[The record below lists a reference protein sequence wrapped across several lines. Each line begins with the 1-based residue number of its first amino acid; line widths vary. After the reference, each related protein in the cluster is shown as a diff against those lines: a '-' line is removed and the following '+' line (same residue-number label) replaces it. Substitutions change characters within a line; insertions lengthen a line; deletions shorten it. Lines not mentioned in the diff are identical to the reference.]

1 MPITRLRCHSART
14 VVSTGASFCGN
25 FRYRFTSQRLT
36 FRHPSNYNSNKPRLI
51 YNYNHNS
58 LFHSVRTAMATN
70 TPQPRGFAPLN
81 PQNSNAPGLPALKAV
96 VFDVDGTLCLPQS
109 WMFAEMRRQLG
120 ITKGTD
126 ILDHI
131 LSLPDDNV
139 VESKGVSEQEVA
151 FEKIRG
157 VERQAMGEMK
167 PQEGL
172 VELMDYLDG
181 RGVRKAICTRNF
193 DAPVEHLI
201 TNFITGH
208 EFYPIITRDF
218 KPPKPSPAGILH
230 IAGKL
235 GLEDGGSSLI
245 MVGDSLDDMA
255 AGRKAGALTVLLAND
270 ENQALGTHEYTDFSV
285 KKLSDLIE
293 LLENGIVARRQ

>member
-1 MPITRLRCHSART
+1 MPVNPLHCHLSRT
-14 VVSTGASFCGN
+14 ILDLSTTSN
-25 FRYRFTSQRLT
+25 FRYRFKYTVITRATGLQHRL
-36 FRHPSNYNSNKPRLI
+36 NYCYNCYKPRFSC
-51 YNYNHNS
+51 NYISNLS
-58 LFHSVRTAMATN
+58 FHTIRTVMATDS
-70 TPQPRGFAPLN
+70 PRPRSFAPLN
-81 PQNSNAPGLPALKAV
+81 PKHHDALDIDQTLPTLKAV

-131 LSLPDDNV
+131 LALPDDNI
-139 VESKGVSEQEVA
+139 VEGHGKSEQEVA

-181 RGVRKAICTRNF
+181 RGVKKAICTRNF
-193 DAPVEHLI
+193 DAPVEYLI

-208 EFYPIITRDF
+208 EFYPIVTRDF

-235 GLEDGGSSLI
+235 GLEDGGSGVI

-270 ENQALGTHEYTDFSV
+270 ENEALKMHEYTDFSV
-285 KKLSDLIE
+285 TK
-293 LLENGIVARRQ
+293 

>member
-1 MPITRLRCHSART
+1 MPIAILRSSFTRSITLSRGISN
-14 VVSTGASFCGN
+14 V
-25 FRYRFTSQRLT
+25 RYRLVNSRFVIITKPLQVKAPLQPRYQSTSIHPFKSTNMTSQ
-36 FRHPSNYNSNKPRLI
+36 K
-51 YNYNHNS
+51 
-58 LFHSVRTAMATN
+58 
-70 TPQPRGFAPLN
+70 PRGFAPLD
-81 PQNSNAPGLPALKAV
+81 PAKSPTPPLFPPLQAV

-126 ILDHI
+126 ILDHV
-131 LSLPDDNV
+131 LGLP
-139 VESKGVSEQEVA
+139 ETASEGGKSEQEIG
-151 FEKIRG
+151 FEKIRA
-157 VERQAMGEMK
+157 VEREAMGQMQ

-208 EFYPIITRDF
+208 IFFPIITRDF

-230 IAGKL
+230 IAKEL
-235 GLEDGGSSLI
+235 GLGDGGAGVI

-255 AGRKAGALTVLLAND
+255 AGRKAGGLTVLLENND
-270 ENQALGTHEYTDFSV
+270 NKELKSHEYTDFSV
-285 KKLSDLIE
+285 TKLSDLIE
-293 LLENGIVARRQ
+293 VLENGIIARQQ